1 MSDKNTFFRVKT
13 TLNIGGYLMD
23 LSAPKVMG
31 VINLTPDSFYQ
42 KEEKNRGQ
50 LPQNKEV
57 LYQVEQM
64 LREGAHFIDLGAYS
78 SRPKAE
84 HISEEEEIQRM
95 LPSLRSIVREFPDA
109 IVSVDTFRSEIA
121 KTAVGEGAKII
132 NDISAGEL
140 DSKMFETI
148 AALKVPYILMHMK
161 GTPQNM
167 LQHAHYDDVFA
178 EVVGYF
184 QAKIRQ
190 LTELGVNDLIIDP
203 GFGFAKNAEHN
214 YTLLNKLDQFKIL
227 GMPLLAGL
235 SRKSMIYKQL
245 DTTADQALS
254 GTIAANTIA
263 LMKGAN
269 ILRVHDVKPA
279 VEAIKIVCK
288 MITPISG
295 DYTDLEVYKIS
306 K

>member
-1 MSDKNTFFRVKT
+1 MSDKNTFFHIKK

-31 VINLTPDSFYQ
+31 IINLTPDSFYQ
-42 KEEKNRGQ
+42 KDEKNRGH
-50 LPQNKEV
+50 LPENNQV
-57 LYQVEQM
+57 LDQVEQM
-64 LREGAHFIDLGAYS
+64 LSEGADFIDLGAYS

-84 HISEEEEIQRM
+84 HISVEEEKGRL
-95 LPSLRSIVREFPDA
+95 LPVLKSIVRKFPDA
-109 IVSVDTFRSEIA
+109 IISVDTFRAEVA
-121 KTAVGEGAKII
+121 KAAVNEGAKLI

-140 DSKMFETI
+140 DREMFNTI

-161 GTPQNM
+161 GNPQSM
-167 LQHAHYDDVFA
+167 LQQAHYEDVFL
-178 EVVGYF
+178 EVFGYL
-184 QAKIRQ
+184 QQKIKQ
-190 LTELGVNDLIIDP
+190 LSDLGVNDLIVDP

-227 GMPLLAGL
+227 GVPLLAGL
-235 SRKSMIYKQL
+235 SRKSMIYRLL
-245 DTTADQALS
+245 DTTADHALS

-279 VEAIKIVCK
+279 IEAIKIVS
-288 MITPISG
+288 MTQS
-295 DYTDLEVYKIS
+295 V
-306 K
+306 